1 MFNPL
6 VIRSPHDYIK
16 EHQKYRLQIIIT
28 FENMALYRPE
38 IHENNG
44 ATKLMFPSDARLR
57 NFTYNSNMTLDLNI
71 TYVIRKGEKLENEE
85 IKQVKLSKIQFGKIP
100 IMLKSSICILKQY
113 NFLDNKY
120 IRM

>member
-1 MFNPL
+1 MKKTIEMFNPL

-85 IKQVKLSKIQFGKIP
+85 IKQVKLSKNTVWKNTNHVKI
-100 IMLKSSICILKQY
+100 IYLYLKAI
-113 NFLDNKY
+113 
-120 IRM
+120 